1 LNIGIDARAL
11 GIKICGVSRVAQ
23 SLIQALGLIDKI
35 NSYVI
40 YTNTLTE
47 IPGLPAN
54 FHIVATG
61 CNRMNALNDYR
72 FYRFMLQNDLDL
84 LHVMHSWLP
93 LFIPRR
99 VKKLVTVHDI
109 FTVTDPNFFAKR
121 RPLHWIFRCYFWVLT
136 WLTVVRTDVIIT
148 ISRYCV
154 EEIKRVFN
162 LKDKRFEIVYNSP
175 GIVLEGDASRNVVM
189 GDQEYIFYLGN
200 FRSYKNVPTL
210 IEGYAHFLKSTGQN
224 VELVLA
230 GNDNCTQ
237 IKALCAK
244 LGIADRVHFFY
255 RPTDEYVD
263 NLYRNARAFIFPSL
277 YEGFGIPP
285 IEAMSYGVPVII
297 SDAAAL
303 METSG
308 GAALVFDKT
317 SPEDLAAKISLI
329 LNNADLRDDLVRRG
343 YKCANSYTWENSAK
357 QLKSVYESIM
367 GE

>member
-1 LNIGIDARAL
+1 MNIGIDARAL
-11 GIKICGVSRVAQ
+11 GPKICGVSRVAM
-23 SLIQALGLIDKI
+23 SLIQALGQIDKI

-54 FHIVATG
+54 FRIVATG
-61 CNRMNALNDYR
+61 CNRMNALYDYR
-72 FYRFMLQNDLDL
+72 FYRYMLQNDLDL

-99 VKKLVTVHDI
+99 VKKLVTIHDI

-121 RPLHWIFRCYFWVLT
+121 RPFHWIFRCYFWVLT
-136 WLTVVRTDVIIT
+136 WLTAVRTDVIIT
-148 ISRYCV
+148 ISRYCA

-162 LKDKRFEIVYNSP
+162 LKDKKFEIVYNSP
-175 GIVLEGDASRNVVM
+175 GIMPEGDSSRNAVL
-189 GDQEYIFYLGN
+189 GDREYLFYLGN

-210 IEGYAHFLKSTGQN
+210 VEGYAHFLKSTGRN

-230 GNDNCTQ
+230 GNDDSTQ
-237 IKALCAK
+237 MRALCAK
-244 LGIADRVHFFY
+244 LGLGDRVHFFH
-255 RPTDEYVD
+255 RPSDESVD

-303 METSG
+303 VETSG
-308 GAALVFDKT
+308 DAALVFDRT
-317 SPEDLAAKISLI
+317 SPKDLAAKISLL
-329 LNNADLRDDLVRRG
+329 LNDADLRNNLVRRG
-343 YKCANSYTWENSAK
+343 YECASRYTWENSAK
-357 QLKSVYESIM
+357 QLKSVYESFM